1 MRDDLGATVGSAR
14 VDVGARRNRSA
25 GRLRRSDSRARGR
38 KNKTDTDEP
47 FREMRDIELDSVDK
61 SILYYLQ
68 QDARR
73 TSSNDIAEKLDLSS
87 STVRTRLNK
96 LEESGIV
103 RGYHVD
109 IDYDLAGYPL
119 YTKIICTAPVTER
132 DTLANRAQEIHGV
145 TAVREIM
152 TGKRNVY
159 VNAIG
164 RTHND
169 LNRIAEELDEL
180 GLDIVDEQLIRDE
193 YVCPYHG
200 FIDADDE
207 SLPIETGD
215 EGET

>member
-1 MRDDLGATVGSAR
+1 MKDG
-14 VDVGARRNRSA
+14 
-25 GRLRRSDSRARGR
+25 
-38 KNKTDTDEP
+38 K
-47 FREMRDIELDSVDK
+47 LDSIDR

-73 TSSNDIAEKLDLSS
+73 TSSSDIAEKLDLSP

-96 LEESGIV
+96 LEESGII
-103 RGYHVD
+103 RGYHID

-119 YTKIICTAPVTER
+119 YTKIICTAPVTDR
-132 DTLANRAQEIHGV
+132 DVLANRAREIEGV

-164 RTHND
+164 KTHDD
-169 LNRIAEELDEL
+169 LNRVGEELDAL
-180 GLDIVDEQLIRDE
+180 GLEIVDEQIIRDE

-200 FIDADDE
+200 FLDE
-207 SLPIETGD
+207 SD
-215 EGET
+215 E

>member
-1 MRDDLGATVGSAR
+1 MRDG
-14 VDVGARRNRSA
+14 
-25 GRLRRSDSRARGR
+25 
-38 KNKTDTDEP
+38 
-47 FREMRDIELDSVDK
+47 ELDSTDR

-73 TSSNDIAEKLDLSS
+73 TSSSDIADRLGLSP
-87 STVRTRLNK
+87 STVRTRINK
-96 LEESGIV
+96 LEDRGII
-103 RGYHVD
+103 RGYHID

-132 DTLANRAQEIHGV
+132 DVLADRAREVHGV

-164 RTHND
+164 RSHDD
-169 LNRIAEELDEL
+169 LNRIAGELDAL
-180 GLDIVDEQLIRDE
+180 GLDIVDEQIIRDE

-200 FIDADDE
+200 FLEDGEGDEPAADD
-207 SLPIETGD
+207 GA
-215 EGET
+215 

>member
-1 MRDDLGATVGSAR
+1 MRDG
-14 VDVGARRNRSA
+14 
-25 GRLRRSDSRARGR
+25 
-38 KNKTDTDEP
+38 
-47 FREMRDIELDSVDK
+47 ELDSTDR

-73 TSSNDIAEKLDLSS
+73 TSSSDIADRLGLSP
-87 STVRTRLNK
+87 STVRTRINK
-96 LEESGIV
+96 LEDRGII
-103 RGYHVD
+103 RGYHID

-119 YTKIICTAPVTER
+119 YTKIICSAPVTDR
-132 DTLANRAQEIHGV
+132 DVLADRAREVHGV

-164 RTHND
+164 RSHDD
-169 LNRIAEELDEL
+169 LNRIAGELDAL

-200 FIDADDE
+200 FLEDDE
-207 SLPIETGD
+207 ESSADG
-215 EGET
+215 G

>member
-1 MRDDLGATVGSAR
+1 MKDG
-14 VDVGARRNRSA
+14 
-25 GRLRRSDSRARGR
+25 
-38 KNKTDTDEP
+38 
-47 FREMRDIELDSVDK
+47 ELDAIDR

-68 QDARR
+68 QDARH
-73 TSSNDIAEKLDLSS
+73 TSSRDIGEQLDLSA

-119 YTKIICTAPVTER
+119 YTKIICTAPITER
-132 DTLANRAQEIHGV
+132 DRLAKQAQKVDGV

-164 RTHND
+164 KTHDD
-169 LNRIAEELDEL
+169 LNRIAETLDEL
-180 GLDIVDEQLIRDE
+180 GLEIVDEQIIRDE
-193 YVCPYHG
+193 YVCQYHG
-200 FIDADDE
+200 FLESEDE
-207 SLPIETGD
+207 A
-215 EGET
+215 

>member
-1 MRDDLGATVGSAR
+1 MRTFMKDG
-14 VDVGARRNRSA
+14 
-25 GRLRRSDSRARGR
+25 
-38 KNKTDTDEP
+38 K
-47 FREMRDIELDSVDK
+47 LDSVDR

-73 TSSNDIAEKLDLSS
+73 TSSSDIAAKLDLSS

-96 LEESGIV
+96 LEESGII
-103 RGYHVD
+103 RGYHID

-132 DTLANRAQEIHGV
+132 DVLANRARQVSGV

-164 RTHND
+164 KTHDD
-169 LNRIAEELDEL
+169 LNRIAEELDEI
-180 GLDIVDEQLIRDE
+180 GLEIVDEQIIRDE

-200 FIDADDE
+200 FLDE
-207 SLPIETGD
+207 TD
-215 EGET
+215 EE